1 MADAISYIFHM
12 HFYSIYLDKYYFD
25 ILFWKKIGRSQLTSP
40 ANNFYE
46 EFWYQL
52 IKKSKDCVKDV
63 SYHPYHYHDKDFT
76 TINFKEFRICFTHF
90 FIHRELEES
99 PCILG
104 HNFKLLPIF
113 STEYKGRIMGRC
125 YCFGNIGNCFRNQV
139 YLVWGRS
146 QITSPT

>member
-1 MADAISYIFHM
+1 MEKSALGLQILKQFTGTFHQAQIM
-12 HFYSIYLDKYYFD
+12 KYWEELCDGWCNFIHLSHDSIYLGKYYFD

-76 TINFKEFRICFTHF
+76 TINFKEFRIYSLYSFLYPQRVRGITM
-90 FIHRELEES
+90 
-99 PCILG
+99 
-104 HNFKLLPIF
+104 
-113 STEYKGRIMGRC
+113 Y
-125 YCFGNIGNCFRNQV
+125 FR
-139 YLVWGRS
+139 
-146 QITSPT
+146 T

>member
-76 TINFKEFRICFTHF
+76 TINFKEFRTYSLYSFLYPQRVRGITM
-90 FIHRELEES
+90 
-99 PCILG
+99 
-104 HNFKLLPIF
+104 
-113 STEYKGRIMGRC
+113 Y
-125 YCFGNIGNCFRNQV
+125 FR
-139 YLVWGRS
+139 
-146 QITSPT
+146 T